1 MKAILVPRSGT
12 PDVIEFTNS
21 PEPQP
26 AGRDVVVH
34 VEAVG
39 INFADISNIAGRYPG
54 GPKPPYIPGREF
66 AGVREDTGE
75 RVMGY
80 CQFGAAAEKI
90 AVSPRLIWPQPQ
102 GWDSIRSAAF
112 PVNYF
117 TAWLLYWKAGL
128 IRTRSPHEPL
138 VIEGR
143 RPRVLIHAA
152 AGGVGTAA
160 VQIGKLIGVE
170 TFGTSSSNDKLARVH
185 ELGLTHGINYTNDDY
200 EQKLYELTEGRGVDA
215 AFEMLGGEHTA
226 KTQRCVGFLGRVIIY
241 GTATGERP
249 KFDTLAMYNNASS
262 VHGLWLSKLAGN
274 FALIAEGLEQM
285 SPWIRDGKLNPVVG
299 TVLSIERAAEGFN
312 LLVHRENYGKVVLTV

>member
-1 MKAILVPRSGT
+1 MKALLVPRSGT
-12 PDVIEFTNS
+12 PDVLEIANA
-21 PEPQP
+21 PEPQRVGKD
-26 AGRDVVVH
+26 AIIR

-80 CQFGAAAEKI
+80 CQYGACAEKI
-90 AVSPRLIWPQPQ
+90 AVSPKMIWPQPQ
-102 GWDSIRSAAF
+102 AWDSVRSAAF

-128 IRTRSPHEPL
+128 IHTKSFSEPL
-138 VIEGR
+138 NIEGR

-160 VQIGKLIGVE
+160 VQIGKLLGIE
-170 TFGTSSSNDKLARVH
+170 TFGTSSTDEKLARVH
-185 ELGLTHGINYTNDDY
+185 ELGLTHGINYKNEDY
-200 EQKLYELTEGRGVDA
+200 EQKIYEITEGKGVDA

-226 KTQRCVGFLGRVIIY
+226 KTQRCVGYLGRVIIY

-262 VHGLWLSKLAGN
+262 VHGLWLRKLSGN
-274 FALIAEGLEQM
+274 HALIAEALDQM
-285 SPWIRDGKLNPVVG
+285 SPWLRDGKLNPVVG
-299 TVLSIERAAEGFN
+299 TVLPIERAAEGFN
-312 LLVHRENYGKVVLTV
+312 LLLHRENYGKVVLTM